1 MKTLVEQVNE
11 LTYDLEK
18 EEHYEM
24 LKEALTDY
32 KMMIKEGL
40 LVPRGNRLE
49 TINYVMTNEIKTNR
63 W

>member
-18 EEHYEM
+18 EEHFEM
-24 LKEALTDY
+24 LKDALNDY
-32 KMMIKEGL
+32 KMMIKEGV

-49 TINYVMTNEIKTNR
+49 TINYVMSNKFKTNR
-63 W
+63 